1 MPFVSPQPIT
11 ERQREILTLIHHS
24 VRDRGYA
31 PSLRELA
38 QSTGI
43 KSTNGVNDHLT
54 ALERKGLLRR
64 GSRTSRALSLTESGR
79 TTVASREELLARRQT
94 LVAELARIDAAI
106 GGGA

>member
-11 ERQREILTLIHHS
+11 ERQREVLALIHRS

-31 PSLRELA
+31 PSLREIADELA
-38 QSTGI
+38 I

-54 ALERKGLLRR
+54 ALERKGLVRR
-64 GSRTSRALSLTESGR
+64 DFKTSRALSLTEAGR
-79 TTVASREELLARRQT
+79 TTIASREELLARRQT